1 MIRKNTVTW
10 SEIFILA
17 CAGNLHFLERRPKN
31 ILLKNQNSK
40 WNNFCHVAHNV
51 LFSSASWWSDDE
63 SASQIRLFP
72 MNWFAVRV
80 NRCRVRKHAGDERHK
95 EQVGSPRDQEPAHVI
110 SIRGALIICTMH
122 LWALKPHF
130 SSLMFI
136 FTLVKNQTGAWCTYV
151 YQAGGFTVDL
161 HLDKKVCTWKNILC
175 VYCMFWSI
183 LSSFKKTLL
192 RGWVF
197 VRPPPPVFNN

>member
-95 EQVGSPRDQEPAHVI
+95 EQVGSPRDQEPAQYNQYKGSPDNLHYAPL
-110 SIRGALIICTMH
+110 GTEATFFII
-122 LWALKPHF
+122 
-130 SSLMFI
+130 
-136 FTLVKNQTGAWCTYV
+136 NV
-151 YQAGGFTVDL
+151 YL
-161 HLDKKVCTWKNILC
+161 HLGKESDRCLMYVC
-175 VYCMFWSI
+175 V
-183 LSSFKKTLL
+183 SSWWIHSGPTF
-192 RGWVF
+192 G
-197 VRPPPPVFNN
+197 